1 MFTGLIE
8 EVGTITSV
16 SPLGGGRRIA
26 VQAKAIMDDIKIDD
40 SVAINGA
47 CQTAVKVSKNSFEV
61 DAVEETLRKSTLGK
75 LKAGDK
81 VNLERAAKLETRM
94 GGHIVQGH
102 VDCIGK
108 VEKIIKEN
116 TGIQLWIAFPGDFQK
131 YIVPVGSIC
140 INGVSLTAARV
151 EGSKFMSA
159 IIPHTWKVT
168 TLASLKPGSEVNLEF
183 DIIGKYVEKMVNPH
197 LHGGSKEKKSSYFD
211 QFRDQP
217 EY

>member
-8 EVGTITSV
+8 EVGTIKSIST
-16 SPLGGGRRIA
+16 LGGGKRIA
-26 VQAKAIMDDIKIDD
+26 VNAKVIMDDLKIDD

-47 CQTAVKVSKNSFEV
+47 CQTAVKVSNGYFEV
-61 DAVEETLRKSTLGK
+61 DAVEETLRKSTLGS

-102 VDCIGK
+102 VDCKGK
-108 VEKIIKEN
+108 VDKIIKEN
-116 TGIQLWIAFPGDFQK
+116 TGIQLWIKFPDDFQK

-151 EGSKFMSA
+151 EGSRFMCA

-168 TLASLKPGSEVNLEF
+168 TLATLKLGSEVNLEF

-197 LHGGSKEKKSSYFD
+197 LGGSPRPKESGFFEKY
-211 QFRDQP
+211 RDQP